1 MQKNRSKLIQIRQR
15 LQEEGKVIPATFDE
29 MFKEVMKGCPN
40 YLADILYQIIG
51 FDKEMILNNMVIQ
64 DTEHRI
70 SHILEKRKKSDVIV
84 RIDENIINLE
94 MNPEFY
100 NGLYEKNEAYM
111 RRLGSEMIKIT
122 EDYENRKII
131 QINFDDF
138 TPFDERVVIP
148 FKIMDVERHIV
159 EVENYEKYHINLAKV
174 REKYYNEE
182 ERNSLT
188 KLEKELLILVLDD
201 KEKIKEVSKGDV
213 ELMEAGKKIEDMSFD
228 INMIGLYDEEEERK
242 KTDYLKNKYKLE
254 QAEENGIEKGANL
267 KSIEIAK
274 KMIAKNIEIE
284 TISEVTSL
292 SQEEILK
299 LI

>member
-122 EDYENRKII
+122 EDYENKKII

-174 REKYYNEE
+174 REKYYNE
-182 ERNSLT
+182 
-188 KLEKELLILVLDD
+188 
-201 KEKIKEVSKGDV
+201 V

-267 KSIEIAK
+267 KSKEIAK